1 MGKRINLRE
10 YWSKK
15 AAQGR
20 MGDSE
25 MRVVKGEA
33 AHVNPVEADII
44 DRHGKAGEEIVTQI
58 GSGTI
63 NPKTGYREYA
73 FPWLA
78 LGAAAVKLGK
88 SAINRKQQKDLIKKQ
103 KQILGEQKKAALAS
117 LDKAG
122 QLTGEEQAAF
132 ARMQR
137 GAEEGTMDV
146 DALNQQMAQP
156 LYQQGETQEAMQ
168 QAQIT
173 QQGLEGSI
181 IAQDVS
187 RKVGA
192 DVRASIAEQARGI
205 AFANEK
211 TKADAERRLQDAKMR
226 RGQMLRDIAMKKSDV
241 ERATAAEIGNL
252 RVQDLASK
260 QSFSSGL
267 LDSVGGFGASY
278 LSEQGG
284 NFGEF
289 MGGVSSVLNP
299 QTGSNYGGI
308 TLEELLNN
316 IQINQGTNDRPQ

>member
-1 MGKRINLRE
+1 MVKRINLRE

-63 NPKTGYREYA
+63 NPKTGYREY

-78 LGAAAVKLGK
+78 AAYVGSKIVKGIGAT
-88 SAINRKQQKDLIKKQ
+88 SRRKKQ
-103 KQILGEQKKAALAS
+103 VEALKKQRKAQMKALDQAS
-117 LDKAG
+117 QMTA
-122 QLTGEEQAAF
+122 EEQAALS
-132 ARMQR
+132 RMQR

-156 LYQQGETQEAMQ
+156 LYQQGEAQEAMQ

-187 RKVGA
+187 RKIGA
-192 DVRASIAEQARGI
+192 DVRASIAEQARQI

-226 RGQMLRDIAMKKSDV
+226 RGQLLREIAMKRGQVEADYAAGRASMPSD
-241 ERATAAEIGNL
+241 RDILGDLTSNMFSNPFTGGGGTAPPLSFGNNNNL
-252 RVQDLASK
+252 LYP
-260 QSFSSGL
+260 SG
-267 LDSVGGFGASY
+267 GA
-278 LSEQGG
+278 QGPP
-284 NFGEF
+284 
-289 MGGVSSVLNP
+289 L
-299 QTGSNYGGI
+299 
-308 TLEELLNN
+308 
-316 IQINQGTNDRPQ
+316 QIPEGD

>member
-20 MGDSE
+20 MGDSD

-73 FPWLA
+73 AGAAAGAAGAAGAAAGFPWLA
-78 LGAAAVKLGK
+78 TAYIGSKILKGAAATSK
-88 SAINRKQQKDLIKKQ
+88 RKKQ
-103 KQILGEQKKAALAS
+103 AAALKAQRDAQMGALDQAS
-117 LDKAG
+117 
-122 QLTGEEQAAF
+122 QLTAEEQQAF
-132 ARMQR
+132 SRMQR

-156 LYQQGETQEAMQ
+156 LYQQGEAQEAMQ

-211 TKADAERRLQDAKMR
+211 TKADAERRLQDAKMK
-226 RGQMLRDIAMKKSDV
+226 RGQLLKDIAIKRGQVKSDYAAG
-241 ERATAAEIGNL
+241 RAG
-252 RVQDLASK
+252 LASNWDVLGEMFGDIVSPKMAQEDLSSWYQSAQKGK
-260 QSFSSGL
+260 QTK
-267 LDSVGGFGASY
+267 VGG
-278 LSEQGG
+278 
-284 NFGEF
+284 
-289 MGGVSSVLNP
+289 
-299 QTGSNYGGI
+299 
-308 TLEELLNN
+308 
-316 IQINQGTNDRPQ
+316 